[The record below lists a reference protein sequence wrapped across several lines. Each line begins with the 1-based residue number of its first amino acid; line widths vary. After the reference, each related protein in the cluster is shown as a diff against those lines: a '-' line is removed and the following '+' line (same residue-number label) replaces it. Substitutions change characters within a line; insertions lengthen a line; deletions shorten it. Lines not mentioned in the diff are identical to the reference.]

1 MRAHTR
7 KIITSACAVA
17 ALVLSSAALAVTGG
31 TDDTAHSYVGA
42 AIQTQTQNG
51 VQGTELCSGFL
62 ISAYKFVTA
71 AHCFDPRP
79 SASQIFVT
87 FNQSLLAAIGTGD
100 LVSGTVVP
108 DPDYCQACGK
118 NGTPLNDV
126 AVITLSVPQAGPY
139 AQLANVGQVDSLPEQ
154 TSIDVLGYGVQELSN
169 KIAKPPFGTR
179 KLATTNSASAG
190 VLGSDFMKLI
200 ANPGACEG
208 DSGGPDLIAGTNTVL
223 AITTFGRGNPNCNGN
238 QYSLRI
244 DTPAI
249 QAFIAA
255 NS

>member
-42 AIQTQTQNG
+42 AIQTQVQNG
-51 VQGTELCSGFL
+51 VTGTELCSGFL
-62 ISAYKFVTA
+62 ISATKFVTA

-79 SASQIFVT
+79 SAAPILVT
-87 FNQSLLAAIGTGD
+87 FNQNLFAAIATSD
-100 LVSGTVVP
+100 FVSGTVVL
-108 DPDYCQACGK
+108 DPAYCPACGK

-126 AVITLSVPQAGPY
+126 AVVTLGVPQPPPY
-139 AQLANVGQVDSLPEQ
+139 ARLADVGQVDSLPEQ
-154 TSIDVLGYGVQELSN
+154 TPIDVLGYGVQAVSKN
-169 KIAKPPFGTR
+169 AGVTAFGTR

-190 VLGSDFMKLI
+190 VLGGDFMKLI

-223 AITTFGRGNPNCNGN
+223 AITTFGRANPNCNGV

-244 DTPAI
+244 DTAAI
-249 QAFIAA
+249 QNFIYGA
-255 NS
+255 